1 MLPLWLVLVEIKFDK
16 LSSSIFSLSLRKSL
30 FVVISDQIGSDVK
43 IQLEK

>member
-16 LSSSIFSLSLRKSL
+16 LSSSIVRLSLRKDL
-30 FVVISDQIGSDVK
+30 FVVIFDQIGSDIK

>member
-1 MLPLWLVLVEIKFDK
+1 MLPLWLVLIKIKSDK
-16 LSSSIFSLSLRKSL
+16 LSSSIVSLSLRKGL